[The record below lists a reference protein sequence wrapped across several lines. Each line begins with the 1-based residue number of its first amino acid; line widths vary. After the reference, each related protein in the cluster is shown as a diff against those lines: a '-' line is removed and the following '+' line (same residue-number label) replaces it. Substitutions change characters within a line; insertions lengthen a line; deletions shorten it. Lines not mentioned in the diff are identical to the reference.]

1 MLGVKPALPLTDRS
15 IDDRRPE
22 QGKKKNLRMIGI
34 RHGFNLS
41 AYLHICP
48 PVALLKKEKEKK
60 KGRCSQSMVL
70 KDWS

>member
-22 QGKKKNLRMIGI
+22 QGKKNLRMIGI
-34 RHGFNLS
+34 CHGFNLS

-60 KGRCSQSMVL
+60 KGRCSRSMVL
-70 KDWS
+70 KD